1 MNTEVPDS
9 PEAALA
15 AVRRTGAQ
23 SVKVAIT
30 DIDGVL
36 RGKYIHVDKFASA
49 MTDGFGF
56 CDVVFGWDS
65 ADECYDNVRYT
76 GWHTGYPD
84 AQVRLI
90 PESFR
95 RLPWEDGIPFFLG
108 EFVTRDGA
116 PLAICP
122 RQVLKRVIEYGKSL
136 GYDACFGLEFEWFNF
151 RETPDSLVEKG
162 FRDLKPLTPGMFGYS
177 VLRSS
182 QNHAYFAALMNDP
195 GPFRVPIEGLHTET
209 GPGVFEA
216 AIKYSAALEAADRG
230 VLFKSGTKEIAYRH
244 GVIAS
249 FMAKWNPAL
258 PGCSGHM
265 HQSLWSANGDSAFFD
280 PSHPQRMSDTFRHY
294 LAGQMQLL
302 PEILPLLAPTIN
314 SYKRL
319 VEGMWAPTRVTW
331 GVDNRTVAL
340 RVIQGSEKSTRLET
354 RVGGADLNPYLAI
367 AAALGAGLY
376 GIEHRLPLET
386 APIVGNGYEA
396 DARRLPRD
404 LPRAADAL
412 HASQAARG
420 LFGDTFVEH
429 FAASRHWEARAFHQ
443 AVTDWELRRYF
454 EII

>member
-1 MNTEVPDS
+1 MSTEQPDS
-9 PEAALA
+9 PQAALA
-15 AVRRTGAQ
+15 AVRGTGAKR
-23 SVKVAIT
+23 VKVAIT

-49 MTDGFGF
+49 VIDGLGF

-65 ADECYDNVRYT
+65 ADECYDNIRYT

-108 EFVTRDGA
+108 EFVTGDGQ
-116 PLAICP
+116 PLPICP
-122 RQVLKRVIEYGKSL
+122 RQLLRRIIGYGQSL
-136 GYDACFGLEFEWFNF
+136 GYKARFGLEFEWFNF
-151 RETPDSLVEKG
+151 RETPDSLAEKD
-162 FRDLKPLTPGMFGYS
+162 FANLKPLTPGMFGYS

-182 QNHAYFAALMNDP
+182 QNHAYFGALMDEL
-195 GPFRVPIEGLHTET
+195 GEFGVPIEGLHTET
-209 GPGVFEA
+209 GPGVYEA
-216 AIKYSAALEAADRG
+216 ALQHAPALEAADRG
-230 VLFKSGTKEIAYRH
+230 VLFKSGTKEIGYRH

-249 FMAKWNPAL
+249 FMAKWNSAL

-265 HQSLWSANGDSAFFD
+265 HQSLWSADGDNAFFD
-280 PSHPQRMSDTFRHY
+280 ASHPQRMSDTFRHY
-294 LAGQMQLL
+294 VAGQMRLL

-340 RVIQGSEKSTRLET
+340 RVIAGTQKSTRLET

-376 GIEHRLPLET
+376 GIEHRLPLEA

-396 DARRLPRD
+396 EARRLPRD
-404 LPRAADAL
+404 LPRATDAL
-412 HASQAARG
+412 HASRAAREI
-420 LFGDTFVEH
+420 FGNDFVEH
-429 FAASRHWEARAFHQ
+429 FAASRHWEARAFQQ